1 MRNRIGKLG
10 WALIGG
16 VAVFASGVAVDLA
29 LLGHDRR
36 TYRAARCCRRL
47 VAASGNMYL

>member
-10 WALIGG
+10 LALIGG
-16 VAVFASGVAVDLA
+16 AAVLTTGMAVDLA